1 MLTDEGSSC
10 LEYKEVNGCQLFTF
24 PLTETKGTKYTLSA
38 LKQGSIHTLLTSD
51 EKLPD
56 TDTKEL
62 KASCLS
68 FDTYFKVLR
77 ANKAVFEV
85 DKDADNFIDDS
96 DEATFERAFAKK
108 DYVNAII
115 CTSDSN

>member
-77 ANKAVFEV
+77 TNKAVFEV

-115 CTSDSN
+115 CTSDAN